1 MEGIP
6 MSKVQT
12 KHLVKQFNLEIIAGH
27 DGLDR
32 GFVMSDISRPGIE
45 LTGYFRYYPKARIQ
59 VLGKTEISYLNEL
72 SEQERIDRSKRLCTN
87 VTPCIVIT
95 RGLEAPQELID
106 QCNKSNVPLLS
117 SPYKTTRVVSRLT
130 NFLEAEFAPFTTMHG
145 VLVDIHGVGVL
156 ITGQSGVGKSE
167 TALELVKRGH
177 RLVADD
183 SVEIRQEDYDR
194 LIGNSPELIEHLL
207 EIRGLGIINVMTLFG
222 ASAVRSR
229 KEIDYVINLE
239 IWNEKKQ
246 YDRIGID
253 DELIR
258 IIDVEIPKTTLPVR
272 PGRNLAVIIEVA
284 AMNFR
289 LKRLGVNAAEEFSD
303 RLTEMIEKEKENLEN
318 GISYE

>member
-1 MEGIP
+1 MAKIQA
-6 MSKVQT
+6 KDL
-12 KHLVKQFNLEIIAGH
+12 KKQFDLELIAGEK
-27 DGLDR
+27 GLER
-32 GFVMSDISRPGIE
+32 EFIMSDISHTRIE
-45 LTGYFRYYPKARIQ
+45 LTVYFCYYPKARLQ

-72 SEQERIDRSKRLCTN
+72 SVEERIDRSKRLCTKA
-87 VTPCIVIT
+87 TPCIVIT
-95 RGLEAPQELID
+95 RGLKAPQELID
-106 QCNKSNVPLLS
+106 QCEKANVPLFS

-130 NFLEAEFAPFTTMHG
+130 NYLEAEFAPFTTMHG

-222 ASAVRSR
+222 ASSIRSR

-239 IWNEKKQ
+239 TWDDKKQ
-246 YDRIGID
+246 YDRIGMED
-253 DELIR
+253 DTIR

-289 LKRLGVNAAEEFSD
+289 LKLLGVNAAEEFST
-303 RLTEMIEKEKENLEN
+303 RLTAMIEKEKANLEN
-318 GISYE
+318 KNTSSE

>member
-1 MEGIP
+1 MEGIL
-6 MSKVQT
+6 MSNVQT
-12 KHLVKQFNLEIIAGH
+12 KDLIKQFNLDIIAGE
-27 DGLDR
+27 GGIDR
-32 GFVMSDISRPGIE
+32 EFIMSDISRPGIE
-45 LTGYFRYYPKARIQ
+45 LTGYFRYYPKARLQ

-72 SEQERIDRSKRLCTN
+72 SEEDRIDRCKRLCTN
-87 VTPCIVIT
+87 VTPCMVIS

-106 QCNKSNVPLLS
+106 QCNKANVPLLS

-130 NFLEAEFAPFTTMHG
+130 NFLEAKFAPFTTMHG

-183 SVEIRQEDYDR
+183 SVEIHQEDYDR

-207 EIRGLGIINVMTLFG
+207 EIRGLGILNVMTLFG

-239 IWNEKKQ
+239 IWDDKKQ
-246 YDRIGID
+246 YDRVGME
-253 DELIR
+253 DETIR
-258 IIDVEIPKTTLPVR
+258 IIDVEIPKTILPVR

-289 LKRLGVNAAEEFSD
+289 LKLLGINSAEEFSN
-303 RLTEMIEKEKENLEN
+303 RLTKMIEKEKQNLDN
-318 GISYE
+318 GIT